1 MRRNLLK
8 MVIVFLVA
16 LSLSL
21 VTAIALAADQWVV
34 VQDSKG
40 TCKVIKA
47 KAKTAKT
54 IAGPFAKKE
63 DAVKAKD
70 EKCPKKEKEK
80 EKAKK

>member
-1 MRRNLLK
+1 MRKSLWNIGIVLL
-8 MVIVFLVA
+8 VV

-21 VTAIALAADQWVV
+21 VTAIAFAADQWVV
-34 VQDSKG
+34 VKDSKG

-47 KAKTAKT
+47 KGKTPKT

-70 EKCPKKEKEK
+70 EKCPKKG
-80 EKAKK
+80 KK